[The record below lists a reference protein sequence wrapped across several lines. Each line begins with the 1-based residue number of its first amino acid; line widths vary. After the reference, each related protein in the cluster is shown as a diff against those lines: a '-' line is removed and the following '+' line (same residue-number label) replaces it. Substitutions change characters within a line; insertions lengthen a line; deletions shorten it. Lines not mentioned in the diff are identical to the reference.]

1 MLCWLLARVYTQ
13 AGLEEKAKEALGKF
27 RELKTRPKR

>member
-1 MLCWLLARVYTQ
+1 MLCWLLARVYAQ
-13 AGLEEKAKEALGKF
+13 AGLEEKAKDTLEKF